1 MKAMTRKPL
10 QIVARRP
17 AIRVASASAAPLVW
31 LGLALAVLLAPSL
44 LSLMPAA
51 HAATAIQ
58 RCVAADGT
66 PIYTDKPCAVFNAQ
80 RTPISGELL
89 GRIARDRG
97 ADVRAGGDFDSGDLN
112 STARAT
118 PAIARRSAASGCAR
132 TPTQL
137 TMDLQGAWALGDV
150 NRIAESYHWVG
161 LNHRRGQQ
169 IMQQLNRLATQA
181 LLQAE
186 YFDARIGSGA
196 LQFADASAG
205 GGGAAGIL
213 QVMLADGSAR
223 SFQDFEVERYRG
235 CYFIRFQRIRFWS
248 IRSGASVPEPG
259 G

>member
-1 MKAMTRKPL
+1 MKATTQKTI

-17 AIRVASASAAPLVW
+17 ALGVAAVGLNQLSAPLIW
-31 LGLALAVLLAPSL
+31 TGLALAALLAASL
-44 LSLMPAA
+44 LSLAPTA

-66 PIYTDKPCAVFNAQ
+66 PIYTDRPCARFNAQ

-89 GRIARDRG
+89 GRIARDR
-97 ADVRAGGDFDSGDLN
+97 AANVLDGGDFDG
-112 STARAT
+112 TPRAT

-161 LNHRRGQQ
+161 LRHRNGQQ
-169 IMQQLNRLATQA
+169 ILQQLERLATQT

-196 LQFADASAG
+196 MQFADASAG
-205 GGGAAGIL
+205 GSSGAAGIL
-213 QVMLADGSAR
+213 QVTLADGSAR
-223 SFQDFEVERYRG
+223 SVQDFDVERYRG
-235 CYFIRFQRIRFWS
+235 CYFIRY
-248 IRSGASVPEPG
+248 
-259 G
+259 

>member
-1 MKAMTRKPL
+1 MKATTQKTI
-10 QIVARRP
+10 QISARRP
-17 AIRVASASAAPLVW
+17 GVTVAAATGNQDTTPLLW
-31 LGLALAVLLAPSL
+31 TGIALAALLAAVLLPP
-44 LSLMPAA
+44 MPIA
-51 HAATAIQ
+51 HAASGIQ

-89 GRIARDRG
+89 GRIARDR
-97 ADVRAGGDFDSGDLN
+97 AANSLDGGDFDG
-112 STARAT
+112 TPRAT

-161 LNHRRGQQ
+161 LRHRSGQQ
-169 IMQQLNRLATQA
+169 ILRQLERLATQP

-196 LQFADASAG
+196 MQFADASPGAG
-205 GGGAAGIL
+205 GSGAAGIL
-213 QVMLADGSAR
+213 QVMLADGG
-223 SFQDFEVERYRG
+223 FQDFDVERYRG
-235 CYFIRFQRIRFWS
+235 CYFIRF
-248 IRSGASVPEPG
+248 
-259 G
+259 

>member
-1 MKAMTRKPL
+1 MP
-10 QIVARRP
+10 RP
-17 AIRVASASAAPLVW
+17 WTGV
-31 LGLALAVLLAPSL
+31 ALAALLAASL
-44 LSLMPAA
+44 LSLMPPA

-66 PIYTDKPCAVFNAQ
+66 PIYTDKPCAVFNAH

-97 ADVRAGGDFDSGDLN
+97 ANVRDGGDFN
-112 STARAT
+112 RTARAT

-161 LNHRRGQQ
+161 LDHHRGQQ
-169 IMQQLNRLATQA
+169 IMQRLDRLATQA
-181 LLQAE
+181 LLQAQ

-196 LQFADASAG
+196 LQFADAGAG

-213 QVMLADGSAR
+213 QVMFADGSAR
-223 SFQDFEVERYRG
+223 SFQDFQVERYRG
-235 CYFIRFQRIRFWS
+235 CYFIRF
-248 IRSGASVPEPG
+248 
-259 G
+259 